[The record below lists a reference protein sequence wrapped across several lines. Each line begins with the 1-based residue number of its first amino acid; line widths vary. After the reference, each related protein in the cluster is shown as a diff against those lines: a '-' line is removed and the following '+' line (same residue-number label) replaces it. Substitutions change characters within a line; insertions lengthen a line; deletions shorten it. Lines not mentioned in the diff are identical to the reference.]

1 MQSTAPLVL
10 TNDMKKIYYLVFWVS
25 LFLLLDWGIG
35 FLYHQIIAHSNRLRV
50 KSIRYHHD
58 LQPDFAGTDNWG
70 GFDQAYFTNSLGFR
84 DRVVRNVSLKKET
97 DRRIV
102 FIGDSFAEGVGV
114 AYDSSFIG
122 RIQQALRRSNTEVLN
137 AGVVT
142 YSPRL
147 YYLKMKYWIEQRGLE
162 LDELFVIIDNA
173 DVQDEI
179 VYDGWTPGFWHYST
193 TLSLIE
199 KVQTRIK
206 KISTPTITWD
216 EKDYYAE
223 REKWLYEPAILQKWG
238 KRGLSLSIKHL
249 LLLKQLCQVH
259 GIKLGVIVF
268 PRPEQIKRG
277 SLTDSFN
284 SAWKKFCNEQ
294 GVKMI
299 DLYPAF
305 IQSTS
310 SKNADSII
318 NRNFI
323 AGDVHWNTSGHEK
336 IATAFLTQ
344 YQ

>member
-1 MQSTAPLVL
+1 ME
-10 TNDMKKIYYLVFWVS
+10 W
-25 LFLLLDWGIG
+25 
-35 FLYHQIIAHSNRLRV
+35 
-50 KSIRYHHD
+50 
-58 LQPDFAGTDNWG
+58 
-70 GFDQAYFTNSLGFR
+70 
-84 DRVVRNVSLKKET
+84 
-97 DRRIV
+97 
-102 FIGDSFAEGVGV
+102 
-114 AYDSSFIG
+114 
-122 RIQQALRRSNTEVLN
+122 
-137 AGVVT
+137 
-142 YSPRL
+142 
-147 YYLKMKYWIEQRGLE
+147 
-162 LDELFVIIDNA
+162 
-173 DVQDEI
+173 
-179 VYDGWTPGFWHYST
+179 
-193 TLSLIE
+193 
-199 KVQTRIK
+199 
-206 KISTPTITWD
+206 WD

-294 GVKMI
+294 GVRMI

-310 SKNADSII
+310 SQNADSII